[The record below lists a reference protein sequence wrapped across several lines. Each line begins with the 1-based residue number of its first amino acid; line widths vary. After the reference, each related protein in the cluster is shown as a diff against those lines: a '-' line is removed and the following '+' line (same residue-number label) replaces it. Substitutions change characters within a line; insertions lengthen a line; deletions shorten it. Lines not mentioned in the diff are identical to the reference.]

1 MVFIIINQNRGTGNT
16 TLNMKKLNKNTQ
28 LTILIVTLFCIIIF
42 LIITKINSTN
52 NSNPTNSTNSSSSSP
67 NNNIQNNESF
77 SDQTTSNPN
86 YIGETNSN
94 GDKIYYESD
103 SDEEFNGSEPLPPRI
118 FITPT
123 TSPNQDSE
131 DQPEDIDDISLDF
144 PMERYL
150 PYQGRYFRIEKY
162 YDVNNLE
169 VLVSDKSQT
178 NLAKEEVKQWL
189 IDQGDDQYDKF
200 TIVYR

>member
-1 MVFIIINQNRGTGNT
+1 MVSIIINQNHGIGNT
-16 TLNMKKLNKNTQ
+16 ILNMKKLNKNTQ

-52 NSNPTNSTNSSSSSP
+52 NNQTSSTNSSSLSQ
-67 NNNIQNNESF
+67 NNNTQNDKLYSEE
-77 SDQTTSNPN
+77 TISNPN
-86 YIGETNSN
+86 YIGETNSD

-103 SDEEFNGSEPLPPRI
+103 SDEEFNGSEPLPSRV

-131 DQPEDIDDISLDF
+131 DQDSEDIGDISLDF

-150 PYQGRYFRIEKY
+150 PYEGRYFRIEKY